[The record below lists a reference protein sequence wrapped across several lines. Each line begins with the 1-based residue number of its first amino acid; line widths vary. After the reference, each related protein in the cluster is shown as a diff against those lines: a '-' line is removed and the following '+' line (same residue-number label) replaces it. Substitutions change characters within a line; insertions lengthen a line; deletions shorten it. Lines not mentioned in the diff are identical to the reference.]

1 MSPQKIFAPAAMLA
15 LLGLAPGVHAQSL
28 NLYGVIDIA
37 AGSFQTSY
45 LETADN
51 PRATK
56 VDGNQMITSFFGLRG
71 SEDLGGGLKAGFM
84 LEAFL
89 RPDVGGSGR
98 TGADVFWAR
107 AANVW
112 LENDL
117 GKLVVGR
124 QGTLLFN
131 NTLTYNPL
139 GSAFGLSPAI
149 RLTFLGAPNATAA
162 LLAGNDKSDS
172 GFSNAVSYFTPNLSG
187 FTGAVQVQFGEDASK
202 AEGTTYALSASYKAG
217 PFSIGGAWQ
226 TVESAEAPKANFA
239 AGQKQNFGMLGVS
252 YDAGFARLFGQY
264 GEFRNHGFT
273 ASTDQIDTKLF
284 TLGAAVP
291 VSKVGTVIAAYG
303 QSTEE
308 ANGTGTTPDTDH
320 TVFTLAYT
328 HSLSKRTTLYTAY
341 MMDKEDRETGP
352 KFKTGHTY
360 LVGVRHAF

>member
-1 MSPQKIFAPAAMLA
+1 MSPKKIFAPAALLA
-15 LLGLAPGVHAQSL
+15 LMGLAPGVHAQSL
-28 NLYGVIDIA
+28 SMYGVIDIT

-45 LETADN
+45 QEGTVN
-51 PRATK
+51 SRATK

-71 SEDLGGGLKAGFM
+71 TEDLGGGLKAGFM
-84 LEAFL
+84 LESFL
-89 RPDVGGSGR
+89 RPDIGGSGR

-112 LENDL
+112 LENSL
-117 GKLVVGR
+117 GKVVVGR
-124 QGTLLFN
+124 QGTLLFT
-131 NTLTYNPL
+131 NTLSYNPL

-149 RLTFLGAPNATAA
+149 RLTFLGGGP
-162 LLAGNDKSDS
+162 LAGNDKSDS
-172 GFSNAVSYFTPNLSG
+172 GFSNAISYFTPNLSG
-187 FTGAVQVQFGEDASK
+187 FTGAVQVQFGESAD
-202 AEGTTYALSASYKAG
+202 EDTTYALSAQYKAG

-239 AGQKQNFGMLGVS
+239 AGQKQNFGTLGVS

-264 GEFRNHGFT
+264 GEFRNYGFT
-273 ASTDQIDTKLF
+273 ASADQIDTKLF

-291 VSKVGTVIAAYG
+291 VSKAGTVIAAYG

-308 ANGTGTTPDTDH
+308 ATGTGTTPDTDH

-328 HSLSKRTTLYTAY
+328 HGLSKRTTAYAAY
-341 MMDKEDRETGP
+341 MMDKEDRATGP

>member
-1 MSPQKIFAPAAMLA
+1 MSPQKLFAPAALTA
-15 LLGLAPGVHAQSL
+15 LMGLASGVQAQSL
-28 NLYGVIDIA
+28 NMYGVIDIT
-37 AGSFQTSY
+37 AGSFQASY
-45 LETADN
+45 QDGTAN

-71 SEDLGGGLKAGFM
+71 TEDLGGGLKAGFM
-84 LEAFL
+84 LESFL

-112 LENDL
+112 LENSL

-124 QGTLLFN
+124 QGTLLFT

-149 RLTFLGAPNATAA
+149 RLTFLGGGP
-162 LLAGNDKSDS
+162 LAGNDKSDS
-172 GFSNAVSYFTPNLSG
+172 GFSNAISYFTPNLSG
-187 FTGAVQVQFGEDASK
+187 FTGAVQVQFGESED
-202 AEGTTYALSASYKAG
+202 EDTTYALSAQYRAG
-217 PFSIGGAWQ
+217 PFSVGAAWQ

-252 YDAGFARLFGQY
+252 YDAGFARFFGQY
-264 GEFRNHGFT
+264 GEFRNYGFT
-273 ASTDQIDTKLF
+273 ANADQIDTKLF
-284 TLGAAVP
+284 TLGASVP
-291 VSKVGTVIAAYG
+291 VTKTGTVIAAYG
-303 QSTEE
+303 MSSEE

-328 HSLSKRTTLYTAY
+328 HSLSKRTTAYAAY
-341 MMDKEDRETGP
+341 MMDKEDRDTGP

>member
-1 MSPQKIFAPAAMLA
+1 MSPQKIFAPAALTA
-15 LLGLAPGVHAQSL
+15 LMGLASGVHAQSL
-28 NLYGVIDIA
+28 NMYGVIDIT
-37 AGSFQTSY
+37 AGSFQASY
-45 LETADN
+45 QDGTAN

-71 SEDLGGGLKAGFM
+71 TEDLGGGLKAGFM
-84 LEAFL
+84 LESFL

-112 LENDL
+112 LENSL

-124 QGTLLFN
+124 QGTLLFT

-149 RLTFLGAPNATAA
+149 RLTFLGGGP
-162 LLAGNDKSDS
+162 LAGNDKSDS
-172 GFSNAVSYFTPNLSG
+172 GFSNAISYFTPNLSG
-187 FTGAVQVQFGEDASK
+187 FTGAVQVQFGESED
-202 AEGTTYALSASYKAG
+202 EDTTYALSAQYRAG
-217 PFSIGGAWQ
+217 PFSVGAAWQ
-226 TVESAEAPKANFA
+226 TVESAETPKANFA

-252 YDAGFARLFGQY
+252 YDAGFARFFGQY
-264 GEFRNHGFT
+264 GEFRNYGFT
-273 ASTDQIDTKLF
+273 ANADQIDTKLF
-284 TLGAAVP
+284 TLGASVP
-291 VSKVGTVIAAYG
+291 VTKTGTVIAAYG
-303 QSTEE
+303 MSSEE

-328 HSLSKRTTLYTAY
+328 HSLSKRTTAYAAY
-341 MMDKEDRETGP
+341 MMDKEDRDTGP

>member
-1 MSPQKIFAPAAMLA
+1 MSPQKIFAPAALTA
-15 LLGLAPGVHAQSL
+15 LMGLASGVQAQSL
-28 NLYGVIDIA
+28 NMYGVIDIT
-37 AGSFQTSY
+37 AGSFQASY
-45 LETADN
+45 QDGTAN

-71 SEDLGGGLKAGFM
+71 TEDLGGGLKAGFM
-84 LEAFL
+84 LESFL
-89 RPDVGGSGR
+89 RPDIGGSGR

-107 AANVW
+107 SANVW
-112 LENDL
+112 LENSL

-124 QGTLLFN
+124 QGTLLFT

-149 RLTFLGAPNATAA
+149 RLTFLGGGP
-162 LLAGNDKSDS
+162 LAGNDKSDS
-172 GFSNAVSYFTPNLSG
+172 GFSNAIAYFTPNLSG
-187 FTGAVQVQFGEDASK
+187 FTGAVQVQFGESED
-202 AEGTTYALSASYKAG
+202 EDTTYALSAQYRSG
-217 PFSIGGAWQ
+217 PFSVGAAWQ

-252 YDAGFARLFGQY
+252 YDAGFARFFGQY
-264 GEFRNHGFT
+264 GEFRNYGFT
-273 ASTDQIDTKLF
+273 ANADQIDTKLF
-284 TLGAAVP
+284 TLGASVP
-291 VSKVGTVIAAYG
+291 VTKTGTVIAAYG
-303 QSTEE
+303 MSTEE

-328 HSLSKRTTLYTAY
+328 HSLSKRTTAYAAY
-341 MMDKEDRETGP
+341 MMDKEDRDTGP